1 MSSQEFIEQVLRLP
15 AADHAEVAAEILFSL
30 SPDESLDVDEREWIA
45 EIQSRREEASRG
57 AVVMRP
63 WSDVRVDLLTMLAQR
78 ADPQI
83 RSD

>member
-1 MSSQEFIEQVLRLP
+1 MSAQELIEQALRLP
-15 AADHAEVAAEILFSL
+15 AADRAEVAAEMLFSL

-63 WSDVRVDLLTMLAQR
+63 WSDVRADLLKDLSQTR
-78 ADPQI
+78 AE
-83 RSD
+83 

>member
-1 MSSQEFIEQVLRLP
+1 MSAQELIEQALRLP
-15 AADHAEVAAEILFSL
+15 AADRAEVAAEMLFSL

-63 WSDVRVDLLTMLAQR
+63 WSNVRADLLKDLSQAR
-78 ADPQI
+78 AE
-83 RSD
+83 

>member
-1 MSSQEFIEQVLRLP
+1 MSAQELIEQTLRLP
-15 AADHAEVAAEILFSL
+15 AADRAEVAAEMLFSL

-63 WSDVRVDLLTMLAQR
+63 WSDVRADLLKDLSQAR
-78 ADPQI
+78 AE
-83 RSD
+83 

>member
-1 MSSQEFIEQVLRLP
+1 MSAQEVIEQALRLP
-15 AADHAEVAAEILFSL
+15 AADRAEVAAEMLFSL

-63 WSDVRVDLLTMLAQR
+63 WSDVRADLLKDLSQTR
-78 ADPQI
+78 AE
-83 RSD
+83 

>member
-1 MSSQEFIEQVLRLP
+1 MSAQDLIEQALQLP
-15 AADHAEVAAEILFSL
+15 AADRAEVAAEMLFSL

-63 WSDVRVDLLTMLAQR
+63 WSDVRADLLKDLSQAR
-78 ADPQI
+78 AE
-83 RSD
+83 